1 MLSVSRWFV
10 GSSSSSTSGAESRSA
25 AMATRIFH
33 PPEKSAQFFTPSSR
47 RKPRPCSTFKA
58 MDSKA
63 KPPDSSKRRSSRACS
78 SRREESSTEPDA
90 ASDRRASVSRRRAS
104 IAAMPARSLRKSIS
118 GTGSSS
124 TRSCGRQPTVSP
136 LERSTVPPSGTTSPI
151 RTRRSVVLPEPL
163 LPTTPSRASSPTR
176 QLTPSKITFSPKAS
190 LSPLMSIRTASLHGA
205 RRAARPLCAARGT
218 PVPNFPPNASVPSR
232 LKVYTINA
240 QTAKAANALN
250 FGGRFSAKNDY

>member
-1 MLSVSRWFV
+1 
-10 GSSSSSTSGAESRSA
+10 
-25 AMATRIFH
+25 
-33 PPEKSAQFFTPSSR
+33 
-47 RKPRPCSTFKA
+47 

-78 SRREESSTEPDA
+78 SRREGSSAEPDA

-104 IAAMPARSLRKSIS
+104 TAATPARSLRKSIS

-163 LPTTPSRASSPTR
+163 LPTTPSRASSPMR

-190 LSPLMSIRTASLHGA
+190 LSPLMSIRLHPSMTPGA
-205 RRAARPLCAARGT
+205 TRPLCAARRT
-218 PVPNFPPNASVPSR
+218 PVQKFPPNASVPSR
-232 LKVYTINA
+232 LKVYTILDA
-240 QTAKAANALN
+240 RTAEAANALN
-250 FGGRFSAKNDY
+250 ALAQKRYFFEEDRTWPHATGTEGIRTSTCSG